1 MKKGKMM
8 NRLISVVLIF
18 VTLFSTVSIAHAE
31 ETKSQKMYE
40 LSIVSGDGGSV
51 TVEGQKAADSYHFQ
65 KDEKIKLQVNAKE
78 GYSLKMTDLED
89 VEEFLEASSE
99 NEISFLMPDHNVHLN
114 FVFEQ
119 EKSVSGSS
127 EELNE
132 EERRRLAKE
141 KGVEQWIDE
150 EGYLTEDYF
159 DNKTDLELSEMG
171 VAPLVRTID
180 LNSEIMLLSVSKY
193 EKVQYGS
200 SIVGYFEVDGYPA
213 MCCEHDRGTPEAG
226 SSTGPWEEITDANL
240 RTVMYYG
247 YTGPGNIFSDY
258 NKGCVGTSLALSYYV
273 RGLSSTG
280 MGGPHSAGAE
290 KVGMSQLIYKAEQ
303 KAYVPDGFKVYR
315 VTTNGGTTQRLMFS
329 IYQPKTYTSL
339 AVKKIWDDQENK
351 FGVRPSSITVNLYW
365 WSNVDST
372 KHLYKTA
379 TLSLSNG
386 WYVKWDNLERTDGSV
401 TYEYTAEEEAVA
413 NYSGQMKWDGSYE
426 SGWTGYLTN
435 KLKTYTSLSVKKIW
449 DDQENAF
456 GIRPDSIKVNLY
468 WWSNEDSTKHLY
480 KTATLSA
487 SNDWYVKWDNLERT
501 DGSITYEYTA
511 KEETVPEYSGQMKW
525 EGSYEKGWTGKI
537 TNTAD
542 REFFKLQ
549 IKKENENQTVLEG
562 AEFTLYSDWEC
573 KQVVGKATSNENGIL
588 SFQDLMSGKKYYLV
602 ETKAPE
608 GYRIP
613 VSSTGEAI
621 VYEVSATAI
630 PSKDQFTLHVNGK
643 DYSNDSKGMF
653 TVTGTKNNHVANMTI
668 INTTGK
674 KLPETGSSQMLILLM
689 AAFVAGTAVILMT
702 KRK

>member
-31 ETKSQKMYE
+31 ETKSQKMYK

-119 EKSVSGSS
+119 EKSVSDSS

-240 RTVMYYG
+240 RTIMYYG

-351 FGVRPSSITVNLYW
+351 FVVRPSSITVNLYW

-379 TLSLSNG
+379 TLSPSNG

-435 KLKTYTSLSVKKIW
+435 KLKTYMM
-449 DDQENAF
+449 
-456 GIRPDSIKVNLY
+456 
-468 WWSNEDSTKHLY
+468 LY
-480 KTATLSA
+480 K
-487 SNDWYVKWDNLERT
+487 
-501 DGSITYEYTA
+501 
-511 KEETVPEYSGQMKW
+511 
-525 EGSYEKGWTGKI
+525 
-537 TNTAD
+537 
-542 REFFKLQ
+542 
-549 IKKENENQTVLEG
+549 
-562 AEFTLYSDWEC
+562 
-573 KQVVGKATSNENGIL
+573 
-588 SFQDLMSGKKYYLV
+588 
-602 ETKAPE
+602 
-608 GYRIP
+608 
-613 VSSTGEAI
+613 
-621 VYEVSATAI
+621 
-630 PSKDQFTLHVNGK
+630 
-643 DYSNDSKGMF
+643 
-653 TVTGTKNNHVANMTI
+653 
-668 INTTGK
+668 
-674 KLPETGSSQMLILLM
+674 
-689 AAFVAGTAVILMT
+689 
-702 KRK
+702 